1 MVRKRR
7 YAGRATPALRPYLL
21 RGLLGSVLALGAAS
35 WVPQAAALE
44 PTPEGMPAAYSVAAV
59 PMVTPDRQTRL
70 PGTPRLRELQLSWA
84 DAERY
89 RRVFDLQR
97 RGEWDAADAI
107 IRLIR
112 DDRLMGHVRH
122 QRLMHPTDYRASYA
136 ELSDWLARYGD
147 HPDADR
153 VYRLALKRQDGSARH
168 PARPPSAG
176 GLAAGPLGSEGLDR
190 AIDVAPRGR
199 GGRDS
204 TIAHGRAEE
213 TVRTI
218 GEHLR
223 AGDLRSAGEAVWSA
237 DRRNV
242 LTPTEADAARAEVA
256 AAHFYAG
263 EHRDAYELA
272 RTAAERSGDSLPLS
286 HWIAGLSAWRLGQT
300 DRAARHFEALAL
312 IESASPW
319 DVSAGAFW
327 AARAFERM
335 KRPAER
341 ARWLEQAAAYP
352 RTFYGMIAQRAVG
365 GITPFRFRVPALTA
379 YHTRALREV
388 PGALRAVAL
397 LQAGERERA
406 EWELRR
412 IHPRGDGL
420 LEQALVA
427 LVETAGL
434 PALAL
439 HIGSSLTAPD
449 GDLYDAALYPV
460 PPWQPARGF
469 RVDRALLY
477 ALMRQES
484 RFDHKANSYAGAKGL
499 MQLMP
504 TTASYMAGGPGLD
517 GSGVGAPGS
526 EGGQPALYE
535 PEVNIELGQRY
546 VSHLLDQP
554 RIEGDLLLMLA
565 AYNAG
570 PGNLQ
575 RWRKRIGPVDD
586 PLLLLESLPSRQTRN
601 FIEQVLTNLWIYRQ
615 RLDQSDPSLDAIAAG
630 RRPVYIPMDAAATW
644 IAEDAQN

>member
-1 MVRKRR
+1 M
-7 YAGRATPALRPYLL
+7 
-21 RGLLGSVLALGAAS
+21 LGSVLALCASS
-35 WVPQAAALE
+35 WVPRAAALE
-44 PTPEGMPAAYSVAAV
+44 PATEGTPAAYSAAA
-59 PMVTPDRQTRL
+59 TPIVIPERQTRL

-97 RGEWDAADAI
+97 RGDWDSADAI

-122 QRLMHPTDYRASYA
+122 QRLMHPTAYRASYA

-153 VYRLALKRQDGSARH
+153 VYRLALKRRGAAAQR
-168 PARPPSAG
+168 PARPPPAS
-176 GLAAGPLGSEGLDR
+176 GLVAGPLGSEGLDR

-199 GGRDS
+199 GGS
-204 TIAHGRAEE
+204 AMAHERAEE
-213 TVRTI
+213 AAGEAVRVI
-218 GEHLR
+218 GAHLR
-223 AGDLRSAGEAVWSA
+223 AGDPRSAGEVVRMA
-237 DRRNV
+237 DHRN
-242 LTPTEADAARAEVA
+242 LLAPIEADAARAEIA

-263 EHRDAYELA
+263 EHRDAYGLA

-286 HWIAGLSAWRLGQT
+286 HWIAGLSAWRLDRI

-312 IESASPW
+312 IEGASPW

-327 AARAFERM
+327 AARAHGRM

-341 ARWLEQAAAYP
+341 ARWLERAAAYP
-352 RTFYGMIAQRAVG
+352 RTFYGMIAQRAIG
-365 GITPFRFRVPALTA
+365 GATPFRFRVPALTA
-379 YHTRALREV
+379 HHTRALREV
-388 PGALRAVAL
+388 PGALRAIAL
-397 LQAGERERA
+397 LQAGESARA
-406 EWELRR
+406 ERELRR
-412 IHPRGDGL
+412 FHPRGDGL
-420 LEQALVA
+420 LGQALVA

-439 HIGSSLTAPD
+439 RIGSSLATPE
-449 GDLYDAALYPV
+449 GGFYDAALYPV
-460 PPWQPARGF
+460 PPWRPALGF
-469 RVDRALLY
+469 KVDRALLY

-484 RFDHKANSYAGAKGL
+484 RFDHEANSHAGAKGL

-504 TTASYMAGGPGLD
+504 ATASYMADGPGAD
-517 GSGVGAPGS
+517 GPGADGPGVDGLGI

-554 RIEGDLLLMLA
+554 GIGGDLLLMMA

-586 PLLLLESLPSRQTRN
+586 PLLFLESLPSRQTRN
-601 FIEQVLTNLWIYRQ
+601 FVEQVLTNLWIYRQ

-630 RRPVYIPMDAAATW
+630 RRPVYIPMDIPPVDIPPVDTPMDAAATW
-644 IAEDAQN
+644 IAEDAQD